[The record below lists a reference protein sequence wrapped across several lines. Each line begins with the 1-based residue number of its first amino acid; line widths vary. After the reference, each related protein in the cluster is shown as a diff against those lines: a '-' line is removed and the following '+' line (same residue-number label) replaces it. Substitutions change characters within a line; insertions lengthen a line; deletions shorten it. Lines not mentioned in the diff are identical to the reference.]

1 MKKIVVLL
9 AFLVVLLAGV
19 YANGRGEMTTVEGTL
34 AVRDSLPVVETAD
47 GVWLLPPGA
56 FYRIAWENKISVGD
70 RVVIRGYTDSDR
82 RIDSD
87 DFTGRIMPV
96 SVTVNGRELDISGTV
111 RPGLRRGGR
120 GDYGDWCGSFEG
132 RGPRDGERFRDGE
145 LSGNRGRNR

>member
-1 MKKIVVLL
+1 MKKIVVLF
-9 AFLVVLLAGV
+9 AFLVVLLVGV
-19 YANGRGEMTTVEGTL
+19 YANGRGELTTVEGTL

-82 RIDSD
+82 RIDPD
-87 DFTGRIMPV
+87 AFTGRIMPV
-96 SVTVNGRELDISGTV
+96 SVTVNGRELDISDTV

-120 GDYGDWCGSFEG
+120 GGYGDRCGSFEE
-132 RGPRDGERFRDGE
+132 RGSRGGERLRDGEG
-145 LSGNRGRNR
+145 SGTRGRNR